1 MERDALLMPFLDSS
15 ETFTLGF
22 ECGQIWEKI
31 QEGETLNKY
40 PVHTKNKEQI
50 ELICKSF
57 GVEAEIDY
65 VNEDWSQLTT
75 KSSCADIIG

>member
-1 MERDALLMPFLDSS
+1 MPFIDPS

-22 ECGQIWEKI
+22 ECGQLWEKI
-31 QEGETLNKY
+31 QEGEVFNNY

-50 ELICKSF
+50 ELICRSF
-57 GVEAEIDY
+57 GVDSELIY

-75 KSSCADIIG
+75 KNIQL